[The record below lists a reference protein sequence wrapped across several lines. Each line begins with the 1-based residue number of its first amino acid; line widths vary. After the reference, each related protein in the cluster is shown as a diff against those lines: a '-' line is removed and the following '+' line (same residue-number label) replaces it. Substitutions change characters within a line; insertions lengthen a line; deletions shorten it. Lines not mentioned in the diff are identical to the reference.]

1 MAALLLQVLTVNFR
15 VGGHDGGSLLT
26 GCAGRFQVILKVAT
40 LGTPAT
46 TSDNVCA

>member
-15 VGGHDGGSLLT
+15 VGGHDRRSLLV
-26 GCAGRFQVILKVAT
+26 GCAGRFQVALKVAT

-46 TSDNVCA
+46 TADVHDE